1 MNFYLL
7 FGSLAI
13 ILLVIKGL
21 FLCFVP
27 HGRIPAFFERSLRY
41 IPPAVLAALVAPSI
55 LYARGIDG
63 PMLSFPRIAAGAIAF
78 GFALKTRNIII
89 TIVTGMVMLWLFSYL
104 AG

>member
-7 FGSLAI
+7 FGALAI

-27 HGRIPAFFERSLRY
+27 HGKIPAFFERSLRY
-41 IPPAVLAALVAPSI
+41 IPSAVLAALIAPFI
-55 LYARGIDG
+55 LYARGAGG
-63 PMLSFPRIAAGAIAF
+63 PVFSLPRIAAGAIAF
-78 GFALKTRNIII
+78 GIALKTRSITI
-89 TIVTGMVMLWLFSYL
+89 TIVAGMVLLWLFSYL